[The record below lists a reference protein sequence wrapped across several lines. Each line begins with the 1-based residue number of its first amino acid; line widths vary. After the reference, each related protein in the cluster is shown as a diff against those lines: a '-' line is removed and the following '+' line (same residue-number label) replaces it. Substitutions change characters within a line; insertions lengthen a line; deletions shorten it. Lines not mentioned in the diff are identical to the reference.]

1 MDFIKIFTI
10 YYLISGILNFVLAWY
25 DIHYANTIE
34 AEDMI
39 ADVTWNT
46 GVSRKL
52 VRYLIYALSLLLG
65 FILLPLELCS
75 SLLRKGD

>member
-10 YYLISGILNFVLAWY
+10 YYLISGIINFILVWC
-25 DIHYANTIE
+25 DIHYANTTE

-46 GVSRKL
+46 GISRKL
-52 VRYLIYALSLLLG
+52 VKYLIYALSLLLG
-65 FILLPLELCS
+65 FILLPVELYS
-75 SLLRKGD
+75 NLLRKGD